1 MTRKINVEFE
11 GTHIPVVNP
20 EDVVHETTVWD
31 MRAEAYVDVRAL
43 IFAQDLEDAFECFV
57 EWLDDNHP
65 GCLTTIDY
73 DEAARELGAPIDW
86 REDDEWSN
94 LVYEHADTEMT
105 VVTHT
110 TLKHGNAVPS
120 YEWWGKEASS
130 ALADLTR
137 AACSTVWGFGGGQ
150 LGCLYDH
157 QEYGYTCKED
167 AVGAVADAYSLYAQ
181 EESELES
188 HGVVFFDEERARE
201 VGFAYIELYEVDA

>member
-1 MTRKINVEFE
+1 MARKITVEFE
-11 GTHIPVVNP
+11 GTQIPVVNP
-20 EDVVHETTVWD
+20 DDVSYDETVWD
-31 MRAEAYVDVRAL
+31 MQAGAYADVRVL
-43 IFAQDLEDAFECFV
+43 VFAQHLEDALEVFV
-57 EWLDDNHP
+57 EWLDDNKP

-73 DEAARELGAPIDW
+73 DAAAKELGFDVDHLSDQEEEKI
-86 REDDEWSN
+86 
-94 LVYEHADTEMT
+94 YEHAEVDMY
-105 VVTHT
+105 VVGHT
-110 TLKHGNAVPS
+110 TLKHGNAIPS